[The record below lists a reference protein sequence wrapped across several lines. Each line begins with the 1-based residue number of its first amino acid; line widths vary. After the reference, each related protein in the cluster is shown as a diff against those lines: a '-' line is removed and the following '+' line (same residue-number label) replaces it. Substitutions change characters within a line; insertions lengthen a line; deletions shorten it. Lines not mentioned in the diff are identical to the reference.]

1 MTTTA
6 NDAENLSRIRE
17 ILLGSQL
24 ENFENDLL
32 KTKEEV
38 SASLQSLENTIQHL
52 QDQHQLDLQNLTDEL
67 LKQTTELSGR
77 ITSAANSVQELR
89 LAMES
94 SFERIS
100 SKLGEEVAG
109 LKTLIE
115 KNRQLVNEQSMMLA
129 EVELKLTRLQNTS
142 VDKKRLSAVLNQLAM
157 ELLKG
162 EEDE

>member
-1 MTTTA
+1 M
-6 NDAENLSRIRE
+6 
-17 ILLGSQL
+17 
-24 ENFENDLL
+24 
-32 KTKEEV
+32 
-38 SASLQSLENTIQHL
+38 SASLQSLENAIQHL

-77 ITSAANSVQELR
+77 ITSSANSLQELR

-109 LKTLIE
+109 LNTLIE
-115 KNRQLVNEQSMMLA
+115 KNRQLVNEQSTMLT